1 MVHLVLELLAAGDTP
16 EEIIREAYPMLTK
29 RHIEAALLYAAHTAQ
44 EGRVL
49 AAPLVA

>member
-16 EEIIREAYPMLTK
+16 EEIITEAYPTLTK
-29 RHIEAALLYAAHTAQ
+29 KHIEAALLYAAHTTE

-49 AAPLVA
+49 ATPLVS